1 MKQHYYFRMIVPFFT
16 IILLFIVA
24 CDKDPVDSETP
35 EGDLLEMLEQAVA
48 DENIPGAILGIKTP
62 SDTWLLAAGIADIAS
77 AKLMNAD
84 MQVLLASVSKPLTSV
99 LTMKL
104 IEEKI
109 LSLDDTVE
117 KWLPGLIPQGDQMT
131 IKMLLNHSAGV
142 FDITDTVSFWE
153 ELYANPSR
161 EWTIEEILS
170 RSVPNTPVFSPG
182 TAYGYSNTGYYLL
195 GMTMEAATGETVA
208 DLFQQK
214 IAEPAQ
220 LMRTSLSRQG
230 TLEEPCANG
239 YTWLFTTEA
248 ITDIANWNF
257 SWDWTAGAGV
267 STAEDMLHFGDKL
280 FNGEI
285 LQTETVEL
293 MTSLE
298 SFAPESTTGLGIFV
312 LPADASGNIFET
324 KLLGHGGANPGV
336 ATQWYHFQDYGTTIF
351 VAVNR
356 NDIPEG
362 PEGLI
367 PVNGSASS
375 FDIFYQAWQI
385 INEHI

>member
-16 IILLFIVA
+16 IILLFLAA
-24 CDKDPVDSETP
+24 CDKDPIDIETP
-35 EGDLLEMLEQAVA
+35 EGDLLEILEQAVA
-48 DENIPGAILGIKTP
+48 EENIPGVILGVKTP
-62 SDTWLLAAGIADIAS
+62 SDTWLLATGTADMDS

-104 IEEKI
+104 IEEEI

-131 IKMLLNHSAGV
+131 IKMLLNHSAGIS
-142 FDITDTVSFWE
+142 DITEDVSFWQQ
-153 ELYANPSR
+153 LLDNPFK
-161 EWTIEEILS
+161 EWSNQEILS
-170 RSVPNTPVFSPG
+170 RSIPNTPVFSPG
-182 TAYGYSNTGYYLL
+182 TAYSYSNTGYYLL
-195 GMTMEAATGETVA
+195 GMVMEAATGETVTE
-208 DLFQQK
+208 LFQQK

-220 LMRTSLSRQG
+220 LTRTKLSRQG
-230 TLEEPCANG
+230 ALEEPCVNG
-239 YTWLFTTEA
+239 YSWLFTTEEVV
-248 ITDIANWNF
+248 DIANWNF

-267 STAEDMLHFGDKL
+267 STAEDMLQFSDQL

-324 KLLGHGGANPGV
+324 ELLGHSGTNPGI
-336 ATQWYHFQDYGTTIF
+336 ATEWYYFPDYGTTIF
-351 VAVNR
+351 MAINR
-356 NDIPEG
+356 NDTPEG
-362 PEGLI
+362 PEETI
-367 PVNGSASS
+367 PVNGSAIS
-375 FDIFYQAWQI
+375 FYIFYQTWQI